1 MDPPHPMESMAQKMH
16 RTGAPLTA
24 GGPMSLGW
32 SIVTVVAIIVLPFV
46 AAWLT
51 LAELKAGEQKE
62 G

>member
-1 MDPPHPMESMAQKMH
+1 
-16 RTGAPLTA
+16 
-24 GGPMSLGW
+24 MSLGW